1 MFLRLCAGL
10 LRLPKRI
17 LLALRKIESLDL
29 GPPASE
35 NISADLNALSFFC
48 PPILCAA
55 DSFIIQLNPLD
66 PLNYPIFNPSIV
78 KNGDGFIVMARQSTL
93 VNYAEYY
100 YEYEESEHR
109 TINYIYHLDANLKV
123 TSVSVLDDS
132 ILRKKDS
139 VAEAG
144 IEDVRLFSYDGEIY
158 GIGAGTRKI
167 DGHFFVSQIVFKLG
181 NKKIIEY
188 FVAPQIGGRVEK
200 NWVPFEGV
208 SPITLKYSIA
218 DDFLIKFCNGHF
230 LFPSERP
237 MLDLKF
243 RGGSPLVEFGLHHFL
258 GIVHSSPLRF
268 LDKIFYVHHFVVYD
282 KKFRHIETSEPF
294 FLRRRGIE
302 FVCGLQIKNDFAY
315 ISYGVGDR
323 VAEIARIHLKRIKEF
338 LIYKSY

>member
-1 MFLRLCAGL
+1 MLLRILTGL
-10 LRLPKRI
+10 VRLPKRV
-17 LLALRKIESLDL
+17 LLVLRKIESLNFHV
-29 GPPASE
+29 PASKDIPA
-35 NISADLNALSFFC
+35 NQDAFLFFC
-48 PPILCAA
+48 PPILCVA
-55 DSFIIQLNPLD
+55 DSVAIQLSPPNPLD
-66 PLNYPIFNPSIV
+66 YPIFNPSIV
-78 KNGDGFIVMARQSTL
+78 KYGDGFIVMTRQSTL
-93 VNYAEYY
+93 VNYAESCYL
-100 YEYEESEHR
+100 YEETEHR

-144 IEDVRLFSYDGEIY
+144 IEDVRLFSFDNEIY

-167 DGHFFVSQIVFKLG
+167 DGHFFVNQILFRLVNG
-181 NKKIIEY
+181 KIIEY

-208 SPITLKYSIA
+208 SPLTLKYSVA
-218 DDFLIKFCNGHF
+218 DNFLIEFCNGGF
-230 LFPSERP
+230 SFPAERP
-237 MLDLKF
+237 MSDLKL
-243 RGGSPLVEFGLHHFL
+243 RGGSPLVQFGSHHFL

-268 LDKIFYVHHFVVYD
+268 LDKIFYLHHFVVYD

-302 FVCGLQIKNDFAY
+302 FVCGLQIKNEFAY

-323 VAEIARIHLKRIKEF
+323 VAEIIRLPLERIKEF